1 MTSDP
6 WQAKPAVRKNV
17 PLIVGIEGPP
27 GGGKTVSALLIAQ
40 GMQEV
45 RGGPVIVLDTENRAT
60 KYAGVRVNGYKPFD
74 FEIVNF
80 DPPFR
85 ANRYLEAIRAQLPR
99 NPAALIVDTMSD
111 EHEGEGGRL
120 EWHREELDNI
130 LRRQNI
136 PVDDWGAR
144 ERNSQSAYRP
154 SSEARVKLVNGIA
167 RINTCPIIMN
177 FRAREKTRPVEQERR
192 ARGGTKTVMVPTNIG
207 FQPIAPAEI
216 VHIVD
221 IMCLLPARADGVP
234 RWKSD
239 KVHEDFI
246 IKLPEQFR
254 SLFEEGKS
262 ITPEVGKA
270 LAKWAAGEH
279 VEQQQPKVALREQP
293 KREGFARPQRDI
305 LAEAR
310 AKAREGYDTFNE
322 WWRELPDAD
331 ADRVLSIEDE
341 LRAIFDE
348 AERSPQR
355 DLLEGATA

>member
-1 MTSDP
+1 
-6 WQAKPAVRKNV
+6 
-17 PLIVGIEGPP
+17 
-27 GGGKTVSALLIAQ
+27 
-40 GMQEV
+40 
-45 RGGPVIVLDTENRAT
+45 VLDTENRAT

-279 VEQQQPKVALREQP
+279 VEQREAKVSLREEP
-293 KREGFARPQRDI
+293 KGRRPTPLGSGKSEKDKLLQTARDI
-305 LAEAR
+305 AR
-310 AKAREGYDTFNE
+310 QGPGAFDD
-322 WWRELPDAD
+322 WWRDLTDAQQET
-331 ADRVLSIEDE
+331 VLAIEDE
-341 LRAIFDE
+341 LIALAHE
-348 AERSPQR
+348 AEQRQANGQPQR
-355 DLLEGATA
+355 DLLEGASA